1 MALPSIP
8 ALKGGGVGG
17 LLPQHHLHHP
27 SAAASPHHHHHHL
40 HLLETPLPHHAHL
53 GHPHAHPLNSPNL
66 LLASSLQSNL
76 SNMLRQSEAASAAA
90 AAAAASIPTTVSV
103 SASSSSASSSSSTE
117 HRGGQHD
124 NTVARQHIS
133 GLRDRG
139 SGRCRAD
146 DGEANGA
153 STTATTAVTTTTSM
167 VTQGKKNRLT
177 FGSGND
183 GGSEH
188 DLAHSIKRFCFDRDE
203 QHHHQQQQHHQHP
216 LHNHHNIQVLLPSNL
231 IQQATLSNTSGSSPT
246 GDDGHQCNEEC
257 YDVGGSGGGT
267 CSIRHSSSVPDLRT
281 NFGSTTAT
289 ASAAAAAH
297 ISSGGQTQSINSAAS
312 SPASSTSTSTPN
324 SLFSQM
330 LASAGQ
336 FPSSG
341 NLSGAA
347 LSSTTRGSIGGG
359 GDVGGGAGNNILLG
373 HDFSTG
379 SSGGGGGSYPLM
391 QKDHNESAK
400 FQYVLGASTSMAIKR
415 TEETMTY
422 LNQGW

>member
-103 SASSSSASSSSSTE
+103 SASSSSSSSTE

-203 QHHHQQQQHHQHP
+203 QHHDQQQQHHQHP

-289 ASAAAAAH
+289 ATAAAAH

-391 QKDHNESAK
+391 QKDHNESTK